1 MIKMH
6 NKIKYFREKKKK
18 PSQLLKYISD
28 KQMYADHAYGSGKLP
43 YKPDCMYIGS
53 QNGYKVLW

>member
-1 MIKMH
+1 MH